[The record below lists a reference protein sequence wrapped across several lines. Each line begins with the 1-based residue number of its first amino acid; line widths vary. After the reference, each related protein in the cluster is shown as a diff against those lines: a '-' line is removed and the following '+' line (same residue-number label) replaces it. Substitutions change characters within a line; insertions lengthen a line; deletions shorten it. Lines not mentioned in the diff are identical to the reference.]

1 MVRGMNDRIIDLFRR
16 QIDAYTEE
24 LAQYEKVKA
33 FALLVSELSVE
44 NGELTPTLKIK
55 RRVVD
60 ERYRKVIDHIYD
72 TATKP

>member
-1 MVRGMNDRIIDLFRR
+1 MNDRIIDLFRR